1 MNSFLDIWRGLDW
14 SVLTDMALRVVPALL
29 CITIHE
35 LCHGFVAY
43 LFGDQTAKRAGR
55 LSLNPLRHI
64 DIMGLLMMLVFRFG
78 WAKPV
83 PVDASQLRRPKQNM
97 AVIALAGPVSNLLLA
112 ALTLLLYGFLFTPLV
127 APGFGSVVLDMLY
140 TMAYLSIA
148 LAVFNIIPIPP
159 LDGSKVLFSFLSDRV
174 YGKLLHYERYGMII
188 LLVLVAAKVIS
199 GPLSIATGWVFDRI
213 WILAEWGFSIGTRLF

>member
-83 PVDASQLRRPKQNM
+83 PVDARQLRRPKQNM

-112 ALTLLLYGFLFTPLV
+112 MLTLLLYGFLFTPLV
-127 APGFGSVVLDMLY
+127 ATGFGSVVLDMLY

-174 YGKLLHYERYGMII
+174 YGKLLRYERYGMII